1 MQGQIDMFAFMQQE
15 REPQILLSKGQKV
28 YITKKAEVIKCTV
41 SGKSWICGDDNR
53 GYSLTKENGSHEVVW
68 NSKILGQEAF
78 VDYESARAKAEEYL
92 RSHSGIILAED
103 IKPISIT
110 AFSYIRDVDSRE
122 MTAFYCDLGD
132 EMYYVK
138 EFMTYHHIIKG
149 KKAIKKFMEQQEF
162 EHCSTKEIDGFLPHF
177 KNMYKCTE
185 QSDWEY
191 AECDYCYAVG

>member
-15 REPQILLSKGQKV
+15 KKPQILLSEGQKV
-28 YITKKAEVIKCTV
+28 YVVNKAEVIKCTAT
-41 SGKSWICGDDNR
+41 GESWICGENNR
-53 GYSLTKENGSHEVVW
+53 SYRLVKENGLYEITW
-68 NSKILGQEAF
+68 NSKILEKEAF
-78 VDYESARAKAEEYL
+78 TDYESAREKAEEYL
-92 RSHSGIILAED
+92 KSHDGIILAGD

-110 AFSYIRDVDSRE
+110 AFSYIRDVDSQD

-132 EMYYVK
+132 DTYYIK
-138 EFMTYHHIIKG
+138 EFITYHHIIKG
-149 KKAIKKFMEQQEF
+149 KKAIKRFMEQQAF
-162 EHCSTKEIDGFLPHF
+162 EHCNPKEIDGFLPHF

>member
-53 GYSLTKENGSHEVVW
+53 GYSLIKENGLHEVIW

-78 VDYESARAKAEEYL
+78 VDYESAREKAEEYL

-138 EFMTYHHIIKG
+138 EFMTYHHFIKG

-191 AECDYCYAVG
+191 AECDYYYAVG